1 MEFRLVDNIQPEFD
15 PARYVVE
22 EGLRQA
28 AEVAFA
34 LRQPLLLMGE
44 PGTGKTRFAQKLA
57 WELAQ
62 KNGPFQF
69 LEKPLVFHTKTSS
82 AARDLFY
89 TYDSLAHFQ
98 SANIRR
104 SDEQGGP
111 NTADFITL
119 QALGK
124 AIAQTRPQQVIHPE
138 LRKDLHEHPRSTVVL
153 VDEIDKAPRDFP
165 NDILN
170 EIENQEFYI
179 RELGN
184 FHIQGDNH
192 TPIMVIMTSNS
203 EKNLPDA
210 FLRRCVFY
218 HIPFPDHDGLLKIAR
233 SALGKAG
240 DQLGADQLDQLVKLF
255 EDVRKKAARKAPGT
269 AELLAWLRV
278 VGMQQIQALDTEEK
292 KRQMRDNL
300 SILVKTR
307 EDYDAVK
314 DVFQ

>member
-57 WELAQ
+57 WELSQ

-124 AIAQTRPQQVIHPE
+124 AIAQTRPEQVTHPE
-138 LRKDLHEHPRSTVVL
+138 LRKGLHEQPRSTVVL

-184 FHIQGDNH
+184 FHIKGDNNA
-192 TPIMVIMTSNS
+192 PIMVIMTSNS

-240 DQLGADQLDQLVKLF
+240 DQLGAEQLDQLVKLF